1 MRYTSPILNS
11 LPQQPTSL
19 NNPLVI
25 ANSIFPSARNM
36 ASLSETRI
44 LESLFQS
51 ALKEYEKKTGV
62 NLVGH
67 PLAAQLEHCDNVE
80 SITDVLQGQARAFL
94 GFRGGNERVRRM
106 LNLTVQVLHKLTGT
120 ASLVES
126 IGLVC

>member
-1 MRYTSPILNS
+1 
-11 LPQQPTSL
+11 
-19 NNPLVI
+19 
-25 ANSIFPSARNM
+25 M

-80 SITDVLQGQARAFL
+80 SITEVLQSQARVFL
-94 GFRGGNERVRRM
+94 EFRGGNESVRRM
-106 LNLTVQVLHKLTGT
+106 LKLTVQVLHKLTGT